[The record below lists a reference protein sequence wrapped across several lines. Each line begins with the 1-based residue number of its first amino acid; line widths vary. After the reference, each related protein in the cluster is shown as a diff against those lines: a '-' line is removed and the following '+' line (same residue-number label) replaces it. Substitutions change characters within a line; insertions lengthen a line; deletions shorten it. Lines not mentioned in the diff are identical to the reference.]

1 MVGFGNGNGSANRCG
16 PRVPLMLGDQ
26 LILAE
31 CIKKVKPC
39 LTLRDLVATVHV
51 ADTLSEFN
59 YGL

>member
-1 MVGFGNGNGSANRCG
+1 MVGFGNGNGSADRTS

-39 LTLRDLVATVHV
+39 LTLRDLIAAIHV
-51 ADTLSEFN
+51 ADTLSELN